1 MAETQPPEGYHS
13 VQPYLIV
20 KDATGLMDFMK
31 AAFGATE
38 RMRMGPPDGGV
49 MHAEM
54 DVGDSVIMLSD
65 ATPQFGPMPAT
76 MVVYVDDCD
85 RVYKQALA
93 AGASSE
99 REPADQF
106 YGDRTAGVNDAFG
119 NKWWIHTHI
128 ENVPPDE
135 MERRMAAQQA

>member
-1 MAETQPPEGYHS
+1 
-13 VQPYLIV
+13 
-20 KDATGLMDFMK
+20 
-31 AAFGATE
+31 
-38 RMRMGPPDGGV
+38 